1 MRQVQRREGAL
12 AARACELERQLVER
26 GRPAVLRA
34 DGTGHAKSAD
44 STRLREKL
52 DKKKIQLVKWKQEAV
67 RCEQAK
73 SALEAEVLD
82 VRSLLLAEQ
91 RRRADADENAAKL
104 RRQLAFAHKRLVR
117 LEAEL
122 LSAGEATEEA
132 ARQMQTLKQ
141 QLDRYTVAQPD
152 GVPAPAGS
160 VLLGRVD
167 AD

>member
-1 MRQVQRREGAL
+1 MPCVFDDAAKQVVYLEKVLALERKLADQAETVRQVQRREGAL

-34 DGTGHAKSAD
+34 DGTGHDKSAD

-91 RRRADADENAAKL
+91 RRRAPRHHVVAPLSSESGWCG
-104 RRQLAFAHKRLVR
+104 RR
-117 LEAEL
+117 
-122 LSAGEATEEA
+122 
-132 ARQMQTLKQ
+132 
-141 QLDRYTVAQPD
+141 P
-152 GVPAPAGS
+152 
-160 VLLGRVD
+160 
-167 AD
+167 